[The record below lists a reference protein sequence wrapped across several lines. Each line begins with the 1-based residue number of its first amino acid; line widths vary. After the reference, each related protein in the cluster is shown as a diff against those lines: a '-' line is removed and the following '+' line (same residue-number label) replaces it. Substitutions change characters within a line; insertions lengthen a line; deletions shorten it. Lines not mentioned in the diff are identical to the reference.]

1 MEQKFYDEIKNILI
15 TARNKVYQTANFA
28 MVEAY
33 WNIGKSIIEEQ
44 GGNEKAEYG
53 TGLLKELS
61 KQMTQDFGKGFT
73 VANLKNMRQ
82 FYLTFPNGYALR
94 SELSWTHYRLLMRVE
109 NENAR
114 EFYMQEAV
122 KSQWS
127 TRQLERQ
134 INSFFYERLLS
145 SKNKEQVAAEIQTL
159 ETAKSPEDVIRD
171 PYVLE
176 FLGLTPND
184 DFYESDL
191 EQALIT
197 HLQKFL
203 LELGRGFSFV
213 ARQKRI
219 TFDGRHFRIDLVF
232 YNYILKCFVLI
243 DLKVGDLTHQDLGQM
258 QMYVHYYE
266 RELMNEGDN
275 PPIGIVL
282 CADKSESVVKY
293 TLPENETQIFAS
305 KYKLYLP
312 SEEELLRELNQ
323 EYRALEAGKTDEEGQ
338 GKIFWSLYQCRGC
351 KRQPGADPQTVP
363 HPHLQPQS
371 AKRYGKRAALFKL
384 SHPSVRCSLPGIYF
398 KRGLPE
404 TDPWRAGFSGRE
416 ICACDE
422 GFD

>member
-1 MEQKFYDEIKNILI
+1 MSLEAFTEQKFYDEIKNILI

-44 GGNEKAEYG
+44 GGNERAEYG

-94 SELSWTHYRLLMRVE
+94 SELSWTHYRLLICVE
-109 NENAR
+109 NDKAR

-159 ETAKSPEDVIRD
+159 EMAKKPEDVIRD

-184 DFYESDL
+184 DFYESNL

-243 DLKVGDLTHQDLGQM
+243 DL
-258 QMYVHYYE
+258 YVHYYE

-293 TLPENETQIFAS
+293 TLSENETQIFAS

-323 EYRALEAGKTDEEGQ
+323 EYRALEASKTEEEYIDGM
-338 GKIFWSLYQCRGC
+338 K
-351 KRQPGADPQTVP
+351 K
-363 HPHLQPQS
+363 
-371 AKRYGKRAALFKL
+371 
-384 SHPSVRCSLPGIYF
+384 
-398 KRGLPE
+398 E
-404 TDPWRAGFSGRE
+404 
-416 ICACDE
+416 
-422 GFD
+422 

>member
-1 MEQKFYDEIKNILI
+1 MNQVFYNSIKDILES
-15 TARNKVYQTANFA
+15 ARNKVYQVANFA

-33 WNIGKSIIEEQ
+33 WQIGKSIVNEQ
-44 GGNEKAEYG
+44 GGEERAEYG
-53 TGLLKELS
+53 SGLLKELS
-61 KQMTQDFGKGFT
+61 ERMTRDFGKGFT

-82 FYLTFPNGYALR
+82 FYLTFPNSYALR

-109 NENAR
+109 NNNAR
-114 EFYMQEAV
+114 QFYLDEAV
-122 KSQWS
+122 RSQWS

-145 SKNKEQVAAEIQTL
+145 SKNKEAVAQEIQAL
-159 ETAKSPEDVIRD
+159 EPGKKPEDIIRD

-176 FLGLTPND
+176 FLGLSPND

-197 HLQKFL
+197 HMQKFL

-243 DLKVGDLTHQDLGQM
+243 DLKIGDLTHQDLGQM

-266 RELMNEGDN
+266 RELMNDGDN

-282 CADKSESVVKY
+282 CADKSDAIVRY
-293 TLPENETQIFAS
+293 TLPEGEKQIFAS

-312 SEEELLRELNQ
+312 SEDELRDELNQ
-323 EYRALEAGKTDEEGQ
+323 EYRALESGKVNNDDDMTSS
-338 GKIFWSLYQCRGC
+338 GK
-351 KRQPGADPQTVP
+351 
-363 HPHLQPQS
+363 
-371 AKRYGKRAALFKL
+371 
-384 SHPSVRCSLPGIYF
+384 
-398 KRGLPE
+398 
-404 TDPWRAGFSGRE
+404 
-416 ICACDE
+416 
-422 GFD
+422 

>member
-1 MEQKFYDEIKNILI
+1 MEQQFYEQIKRILSE
-15 TARNKVYQTANFA
+15 ARNKVYQTANFA

-33 WNIGKSIIEEQ
+33 WNIGKSIVEQQ
-44 GGNEKAEYG
+44 GGEEKAEYG
-53 TGLLKELS
+53 VRVIAELS
-61 KQMTQDFGKGFT
+61 KQMTTDFGKGFT

-82 FYLTFPNGYALR
+82 FYLTFPKSYALR

-109 NENAR
+109 NKNAR
-114 EFYMQEAV
+114 QFYIEEAI
-122 KSQWS
+122 KSNWS

-145 SKNKEQVAAEIQTL
+145 SQNKEKVSEEIQKL
-159 ETAKSPEDVIRD
+159 EPAKVPEDIIRD

-176 FLGLTPND
+176 FLGLNPKD

-191 EQALIT
+191 EEALIT

-243 DLKVGDLTHQDLGQM
+243 DLKIGDLTHQNLGQM

-312 SEEELLRELNQ
+312 SEEELSQELQ
-323 EYRALEAGKTDEEGQ
+323 REYRALEYDKE
-338 GKIFWSLYQCRGC
+338 K
-351 KRQPGADPQTVP
+351 
-363 HPHLQPQS
+363 
-371 AKRYGKRAALFKL
+371 AK
-384 SHPSVRCSLPGIYF
+384 
-398 KRGLPE
+398 
-404 TDPWRAGFSGRE
+404 
-416 ICACDE
+416 
-422 GFD
+422 

>member
-1 MEQKFYDEIKNILI
+1 M
-15 TARNKVYQTANFA
+15 
-28 MVEAY
+28 
-33 WNIGKSIIEEQ
+33 
-44 GGNEKAEYG
+44 
-53 TGLLKELS
+53 KELS

-109 NENAR
+109 NDNAR
-114 EFYMQEAV
+114 EFYMQESV

-159 ETAKSPEDVIRD
+159 EMAKNPEDVIRD

-243 DLKVGDLTHQDLGQM
+243 DL
-258 QMYVHYYE
+258 YVHYYE

-293 TLPENETQIFAS
+293 TLSENETQIFAS
-305 KYKLYLP
+305 KYKLYLQ

-323 EYRALEAGKTDEEGQ
+323 EYRALEASKTEEYIDGM
-338 GKIFWSLYQCRGC
+338 K
-351 KRQPGADPQTVP
+351 K
-363 HPHLQPQS
+363 
-371 AKRYGKRAALFKL
+371 
-384 SHPSVRCSLPGIYF
+384 
-398 KRGLPE
+398 E
-404 TDPWRAGFSGRE
+404 
-416 ICACDE
+416 
-422 GFD
+422 

>member
-1 MEQKFYDEIKNILI
+1 MNI
-15 TARNKVYQTANFA
+15 ARNKVYKTANFA

-53 TGLLKELS
+53 AGLLKELS

-73 VANLKNMRQ
+73 VTNLKYMRQ
-82 FYLTFPNGYALR
+82 FYLMFPNGHALR
-94 SELSWTHYRLLMRVE
+94 DELSWTHYRLLIKVE
-109 NENAR
+109 NDNAR

-127 TRQLERQ
+127 TRQLECQ

-145 SKNKEQVAAEIQTL
+145 SKNKEQVAQEIQML
-159 ETAKSPEDVIRD
+159 EPMKKPEDVIRD

-232 YNYILKCFVLI
+232 YNYILKCFDRFKSWGLNTS
-243 DLKVGDLTHQDLGQM
+243 GF
-258 QMYVHYYE
+258 
-266 RELMNEGDN
+266 R
-275 PPIGIVL
+275 
-282 CADKSESVVKY
+282 AD
-293 TLPENETQIFAS
+293 
-305 KYKLYLP
+305 
-312 SEEELLRELNQ
+312 
-323 EYRALEAGKTDEEGQ
+323 
-338 GKIFWSLYQCRGC
+338 
-351 KRQPGADPQTVP
+351 ADV
-363 HPHLQPQS
+363 
-371 AKRYGKRAALFKL
+371 
-384 SHPSVRCSLPGIYF
+384 CSL
-398 KRGLPE
+398 L
-404 TDPWRAGFSGRE
+404 
-416 ICACDE
+416 
-422 GFD
+422 

>member
-1 MEQKFYDEIKNILI
+1 
-15 TARNKVYQTANFA
+15 
-28 MVEAY
+28 
-33 WNIGKSIIEEQ
+33 
-44 GGNEKAEYG
+44 
-53 TGLLKELS
+53 
-61 KQMTQDFGKGFT
+61 MTQDFGKGFT

-145 SKNKEQVAAEIQTL
+145 SKNKEQVAEEIQSL
-159 ETAKSPEDVIRD
+159 EPAKKPEDVIRD
-171 PYVLE
+171 LYVLE
-176 FLGLTPND
+176 FLRLTPND

-323 EYRALEAGKTDEEGQ
+323 EYQALEVSKVAEENIGDMEE
-338 GKIFWSLYQCRGC
+338 K
-351 KRQPGADPQTVP
+351 
-363 HPHLQPQS
+363 
-371 AKRYGKRAALFKL
+371 
-384 SHPSVRCSLPGIYF
+384 
-398 KRGLPE
+398 
-404 TDPWRAGFSGRE
+404 
-416 ICACDE
+416 
-422 GFD
+422 

>member
-1 MEQKFYDEIKNILI
+1 MKSEFYNEIKAILSS
-15 TARNKVYQTANFA
+15 ARNKVYQTANFA

-33 WNIGKSIIEEQ
+33 WLIGKSIMEEQ
-44 GGNEKAEYG
+44 RNEERAEYG
-53 TGLLKELS
+53 TRLLQELS
-61 KQMTQDFGKGFT
+61 ARMTSDFGKGFT

-82 FYLTFPNGYALR
+82 FYQTFPNSYALR

-114 EFYMQEAV
+114 QFYLDESV

-134 INSFFYERLLS
+134 INTFFYERLLS
-145 SKNKEQVAAEIQTL
+145 SKNKEAVSKEILTK
-159 ETAKSPEDVIRD
+159 EPAKAPEDIIRD

-176 FLGLTPND
+176 FLGLSPND
-184 DFYESDL
+184 DFYEGDL

-243 DLKVGDLTHQDLGQM
+243 DLKIGDLTHQDLGQM

-282 CADKSESVVKY
+282 CADKSESIVRY
-293 TLPENETQIFAS
+293 TLPENETHVFAS

-312 SEEELLRELNQ
+312 SEEELQKELKREYQ
-323 EYRALEAGKTDEEGQ
+323 ALESVK
-338 GKIFWSLYQCRGC
+338 QCE
-351 KRQPGADPQTVP
+351 DT
-363 HPHLQPQS
+363 
-371 AKRYGKRAALFKL
+371 
-384 SHPSVRCSLPGIYF
+384 
-398 KRGLPE
+398 E
-404 TDPWRAGFSGRE
+404 NE
-416 ICACDE
+416 
-422 GFD
+422 